1 MIYDNDP
8 NTRFGYDSRRLAAD
22 DSPVGGLIVLL
33 AIFAL
38 LFLGIYVFS
47 PQSDG
52 TRTAQN
58 APPVPVPTAPAPS
71 PGPVR

>member
-8 NTRFGYDSRRLAAD
+8 NTPLGYDSRRLAAD
-22 DSPVGGLIVLL
+22 DSPVGGLIALV

-38 LFLGIYVFS
+38 LFLGIYFFS

-58 APPVPVPTAPAPS
+58 APITPVPTAPPPL